1 MQGHIRKRGK
11 RSWAVVLSLGRD
23 PVTGKKKQKWLGGFR
38 SRREAQAK
46 RAQVLVD
53 WHSGGWV
60 EPTKMTTGEFLLKWL
75 QDYAAGLGA
84 ATAVGYTGIVRR
96 SLIPSLGHI
105 PLARLCPQDIQGY
118 YSQMLQRDV
127 RGRLPG
133 RKVRASTV
141 RSHHRLLRTAL
152 GHAVRWGLIARNPA
166 TLVNPPKVERRH
178 PDIWDPERV
187 RLFLGEAKRRSRYH
201 ALYLTAI
208 LTGMRQGELLGL
220 RWQDVNLVQKTATIR
235 QTLCRLGGRV
245 VQKTPKTA
253 GSARTVTLPDAVVDA
268 LQAIQADQQRA
279 RAILGDAYAASLDLV
294 FCQPNGQPLHA
305 KNLTQRDF
313 RRVVRAAGLPPIR
326 FHDLRHAH
334 ASYLAMA
341 GVPLKVA
348 QERLGHATPTFTA
361 AVYQHVL
368 GGQQE
373 AAARDVEALL
383 LGRAEPEAHPD
394 GGRGLPDAAGG

>member
-1 MQGHIRKRGK
+1 M
-11 RSWAVVLSLGRD
+11 
-23 PVTGKKKQKWLGGFR
+23 
-38 SRREAQAK
+38 
-46 RAQVLVD
+46 
-53 WHSGGWV
+53 
-60 EPTKMTTGEFLLKWL
+60 EPTKITTGEFLERWL
-75 QDYAAGLGA
+75 RDYAAGLGPVTVA
-84 ATAVGYTGIVRR
+84 GYTQIVRR
-96 SLIPSLGHI
+96 SLIPALGHI
-105 PLARLCPQDIQGY
+105 PLARLGPDAIQGY
-118 YSQMLQRDV
+118 YSEMRGRDV
-127 RGRLPG
+127 RGRPPG
-133 RKVRASTV
+133 RKVGAGTV

-152 GHAVRWGLIARNPA
+152 GHAARWRLIAGNPA
-166 TLVNPPKVERRH
+166 TLTNPPRVERRH

-187 RLFLGEAKRRSRYH
+187 RLFLGEARRSSRYH

-235 QTLCRLGGRV
+235 QTLCRLGKRLLI
-245 VQKTPKTA
+245 KTPKTA
-253 GSARTVTLPDAVVDA
+253 GSARTVTLPDAVVEVF
-268 LQAIQADQQRA
+268 QNIQADQQRE
-279 RAILGDAYAASLDLV
+279 RRGDAYAAHLDLV
-294 FCQPNGQPLHA
+294 FCQPNGLPLHA

-313 RRVVRAAGLPPIR
+313 HRVVKAAGLPRIR

-383 LGRAEPEAHPD
+383 LGRAEPERHPD
-394 GGRGLPDAAGG
+394 PAPGSTIATSL